1 MRKYLLL
8 LFCSII
14 LFSDVLL
21 AQQITAP
28 STKKS
33 EKGIAKTDQGD
44 GLKWQK
50 ELGSI
55 GIKWNYKEFV
65 TYLYENDSLI
75 VSMFGKGGMKLR
87 QHELVQYTCVHFNP
101 RIVKVLKT
109 FDMIDVSAYPTSLNT
124 AFYEFFENI
133 RSQPKKETILFAFGN
148 PLSRAEIQ
156 NAIKLEESRLKLG
169 SSNEKSIDK
178 SCMQGLE
185 EDKDLPLLVMA
196 EKYYDQASK
205 QSGYLLLGEITYTI
219 RDLIKVELIKGLL
232 INDQEMMNDKIAFF
246 LKAIKKYCPYLYEQ
260 LEQDASSLDLLKY
273 ASTLA
278 ARDKN

>member
-1 MRKYLLL
+1 MCRYLLL
-8 LFCSII
+8 LFCSTI
-14 LFSDVLL
+14 LFANASL
-21 AQQITAP
+21 AQQTTNP
-28 STKKS
+28 PTKKS
-33 EKGIAKTDQGD
+33 EKGVAKTDQGD

-55 GIKWNYKEFV
+55 GIKWNYKEFI
-65 TYLYENDSLI
+65 TYLYENDSLV

-109 FDMIDVSAYPTSLNT
+109 FDMIDLSAYPTSLNT

-148 PLSRAEIQ
+148 PLIRTEIQ
-156 NAIKLEESRLKLG
+156 NAIKREEARLKLG
-169 SSNEKSIDK
+169 SSKDKSIDK

-196 EKYYDQASK
+196 EKYYDEASK
-205 QSGYLLLGEITYTI
+205 QSGYLLLAEITYTI

-232 INDQEMMNDKIAFF
+232 LNDQDMMSDKIAFF
-246 LKAIKKYCPYLYEQ
+246 LKAVKKYCPYLYEQ
-260 LEQDASSLDLLKY
+260 LEQDSSSLDLLKY
-273 ASTLA
+273 TLA
-278 ARDKN
+278 LAVRDKN